1 MAWRSRLLA
10 VFWIAA
16 LPLTG
21 AAAQV
26 VRPGPPPGPAV
37 SVATVPGVALAP
49 HRAVYALGLHRGDQ
63 AGGVVAL
70 RGRLALEFTDVCGA
84 VTLNQRM
91 RMRLSNAETGEIDSD
106 FVLASWESLDGLKFR
121 FSLRSE
127 FDDQPAEE
135 YVGLGELPAP
145 GKAGKVRFS
154 TPSGQALELPAG
166 TVFPTEQ
173 LALLVRAGLDG
184 RTVLSMKVFDGSGDD
199 GVYEAATF
207 VGRENARE
215 PGDKPHLVPL
225 KGLRSWP
232 VRIAYFKLKEKSD
245 RPAYEVGFRLFENG
259 VSDELV
265 LDYGDFAIKGAL
277 TVLELL
283 PAPDC

>member
-1 MAWRSRLLA
+1 MAWRSRLLPLLLL
-10 VFWIAA
+10 IL
-16 LPLTG
+16 LPASG

-26 VRPGPPPGPAV
+26 VRAGPPPAAPVA
-37 SVATVPGVALAP
+37 VATVPGVGLAP
-49 HRAVYALGLHRGDQ
+49 HRAVYTLGLHRGDQ

-70 RGRLALEFTDVCGA
+70 QGRLALEFADVCGA

-91 RMRLSNAETGEIDSD
+91 RMRLGNAESGEIDSD

-121 FSLRSE
+121 FSLRSQ
-127 FDDQPAEE
+127 FDDQSAEE
-135 YVGLGELPAP
+135 YIGSGELPAP
-145 GKAGKVRFS
+145 GKAGQVRFS
-154 TPSGQALELPAG
+154 SPSGQVLALPAG

-173 LALLVRAGLDG
+173 LALLIRAGLDG
-184 RTVLSMKVFDGSGDD
+184 RNVLSMKVFDGSGDD

-207 VGRENARE
+207 IGREMARE
-215 PGDKPHLVPL
+215 PGDRPLLAPL

-232 VRIAYFKLKEKSD
+232 VRIAYFKLKDKGD

-265 LDYGDFAIKGAL
+265 LDYGDFAVKGTL